1 MSYRQL
7 HIHLFLHINIKSTSE
22 LNFQLNFLSSSN
34 GLISFSI
41 KNNINDDQH
50 IASKINSFKPSQV
63 QQQKNVKR
71 LPSNLGMLINKKTST
86 ESIHGSQDNDFLTEM
101 IFNQKVKSAARPLKT
116 KVTSSN
122 GEINI

>member
-1 MSYRQL
+1 MNLQL
-7 HIHLFLHINIKSTSE
+7 K
-22 LNFQLNFLSSSN
+22 FLSSSN

-86 ESIHGSQDNDFLTEM
+86 ESIHGSQDKDFLTEM

>member
-7 HIHLFLHINIKSTSE
+7 HIHLILHINIKSTLE
-22 LNFQLNFLSSSN
+22 LNFQLKFLSSSN

-41 KNNINDDQH
+41 KNNTNDDQH
-50 IASKINSFKPSQV
+50 IASKINSFKPSHV

-71 LPSNLGMLINKKTST
+71 LPSNLGLLINKKTST

-116 KVTSSN
+116 VVTSSN